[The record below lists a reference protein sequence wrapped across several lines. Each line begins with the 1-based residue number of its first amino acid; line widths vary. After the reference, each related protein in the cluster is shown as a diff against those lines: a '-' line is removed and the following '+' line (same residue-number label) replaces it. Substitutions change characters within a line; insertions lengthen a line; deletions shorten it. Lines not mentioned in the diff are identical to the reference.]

1 MSIIL
6 DIPLVIYGE
15 NEAEYGNAIHENEN
29 PKRDPKYYSLEWAVK
44 DLVLGGISAEEL
56 IKT

>member
-29 PKRDPKYYSLEWAVK
+29 PKRDPNITAWNGQLR
-44 DLVLGGISAEEL
+44 I
-56 IKT
+56 